1 MERPPY
7 IDELATSVA
16 AGPER
21 TWSALRS
28 QLRAQLAGPRA
39 APIVHVLGVSPAR
52 TSGDWSGDLGGAT
65 LPGFA
70 VAEAAPNRRLELRGR
85 HRFARYVLL
94 FELDDTGSETT
105 RLRARTYAE
114 FPGLRGRVYRALVI
128 GSGAHRIV
136 TRRMLRS
143 VAGRAA
149 RNLNAA

>member
-1 MERPPY
+1 MKRPPY
-7 IDELATSVA
+7 IDELSTIVA

-21 TWSALRS
+21 TWNALRS
-28 QLRAQLAGPRA
+28 QLRAQLTDPGA
-39 APIVHVLGVSPAR
+39 APLLHVLGVSPAH
-52 TSGDWSGDLGGAT
+52 TSGNWSGDLGGAT

-70 VAEAAPNRRLELRGR
+70 VADAAPNVRLELRGR

-94 FELDDTGSETT
+94 FELDDAGSETT

-128 GSGAHRIV
+128 GSGAHHVV

-143 VAGRAA
+143 VAARAA
-149 RNLNAA
+149 RKLNAT